1 MPELAEQIQDLLG
14 EAADLDHGPV
24 QLALVERAVELADV
38 YNELD
43 ISFHARMTL
52 VEAAIFSDRPDIAL
66 VAFSWLLSKFDAE
79 PDRFDSFQLLW
90 SYKWILGH
98 AANFPSIP
106 KDRIDELFDD
116 MKRRYKAEGST
127 LHAYWSLRRE
137 NFQTMGD
144 KAGAKK
150 ANAKMLLTPRD
161 HLSNCLACVQDGN
174 VDLYAFLDDD
184 EAAVKAAKPILSGK
198 MACSIVPE
206 CTYAGVVLSYI
217 RLGKPARAME
227 CFETGYRLIGRQST
241 YLPQKA
247 MYIVGL
253 TLTSNLSRAVKL
265 LDRHLPEALNS
276 VVPSAE
282 FEFYLAARLLLEA
295 LADCS
300 KKIVPIRIPKK
311 MELTSADG
319 KPTVA
324 ALVEWL
330 DARLKELAL
339 AFDTR
344 NGNKTFAKRVRDF
357 RKRFEYAKPCPLK

>member
-1 MPELAEQIQDLLG
+1 MPELAEQIEELLG
-14 EAADLDHGPV
+14 EAEDLDHGPV
-24 QLALVERAVELADV
+24 QLALVERAVELADAH
-38 YNELD
+38 NELD
-43 ISFHARMTL
+43 VSFHARMTL

-98 AANFPSIP
+98 VANFPSIP
-106 KDRIDELFDD
+106 KDRIDDLFDD

-127 LHAYWSLRRE
+127 LHAYWSLRRD
-137 NFQTMGD
+137 NAQTMGD

-150 ANAKMLLTPRD
+150 ANAKLLSTPRD

-184 EAAVKAAKPILSGK
+184 AAAVQAAKPILSGK

-241 YLPQKA
+241 YLSQKA
-247 MYIVGL
+247 KYIVGL
-253 TLTSNLSRAVKL
+253 TLTDNLSRAVKL
-265 LDRHLPEALNS
+265 LDRHLPEALDS
-276 VVPSAE
+276 VDPSAE
-282 FEFYLAARLLLEA
+282 FEFYLAARLLLEK
-295 LADCS
+295 LAENG
-300 KKIVPIRIPKK
+300 KKTVPIRIPKK
-311 MELTSADG
+311 MELAGGDG
-319 KPTVA
+319 KPAVA
-324 ALVEWL
+324 AIVDWL
-330 DARLKELAL
+330 DARLKFLAT
-339 AFDTR
+339 AFDAR
-344 NGNKTFAKRVRDF
+344 NGNKSFTKRLKNFRDL
-357 RKRFEYAKPCPLK
+357 FEYAKPCPLK

>member
-1 MPELAEQIQDLLG
+1 MPELAEQIEELLG
-14 EAADLDHGPV
+14 EAEDLDHGPV
-24 QLALVERAVELADV
+24 QLALVERAVELADAH
-38 YNELD
+38 NELD
-43 ISFHARMTL
+43 VSFHARMTL

-98 AANFPSIP
+98 VANFPSIP
-106 KDRIDELFDD
+106 KDRIDDLFDD

-127 LHAYWSLRRE
+127 LHAYWSLRRD
-137 NFQTMGD
+137 NAQTMGD

-150 ANAKMLLTPRD
+150 ANAKLLSTPRD

-184 EAAVKAAKPILSGK
+184 AAAVQAAKPILSGK

-241 YLPQKA
+241 YLSQKA
-247 MYIVGL
+247 KYIVGL
-253 TLTSNLSRAVKL
+253 TLTDNLSRAVKL
-265 LDRHLPEALNS
+265 LDRHLPEALDS
-276 VVPSAE
+276 VDPSAE
-282 FEFYLAARLLLEA
+282 FEFYLAARLLLET
-295 LADCS
+295 LS
-300 KKIVPIRIPKK
+300 ENGKKTVPIRIPKK
-311 MELTSADG
+311 MELAGGDG
-319 KPTVA
+319 KPAVA
-324 ALVEWL
+324 VIVDWL
-330 DARLKELAL
+330 DARLKVLAT
-339 AFDTR
+339 AFDAR
-344 NGNKTFAKRVRDF
+344 NGNKSFAKRLKNFRDLF
-357 RKRFEYAKPCPLK
+357 QYAKPCPLK

>member
-1 MPELAEQIQDLLG
+1 MLELAEQIQDLLG
-14 EAADLDHGPV
+14 EAEDLDHGPV

-38 YNELD
+38 HNELD
-43 ISFHARMTL
+43 VSFHARMTL

-98 AANFPSIP
+98 AANFPSIT

-127 LHAYWSLRRE
+127 LHAYWSLRRD

-144 KAGAKK
+144 KSGAKK

-174 VDLYAFLDDD
+174 VDLYAFLGND
-184 EAAVKAAKPILSGK
+184 EAAVKAAKPILNGK
-198 MACSIVPE
+198 MSCSIVPE

-227 CFETGYRLIGRQST
+227 CFETGYRLIGKQST

-253 TLTSNLSRAVKL
+253 TLTDNLNRAVKL
-265 LDRHLPEALNS
+265 LDRHLPEALDS
-276 VVPSAE
+276 VDPSAE
-282 FEFYLAARLLLEA
+282 FEFYLATRLLLEA
-295 LADCS
+295 LADDG
-300 KKIVPIRIPKK
+300 KKTVPIRIPKK
-311 MELTSADG
+311 MELTSGDG

-330 DARLKELAL
+330 GARLKAL
-339 AFDTR
+339 AAAFDAR
-344 NGNKTFAKRVRDF
+344 NGNRSFSKRLKNFRDLF
-357 RKRFEYAKPCPLK
+357 QYAKPFPLK